1 MNLNKRNVGFIL
13 AIIPWFMVR
22 IQGNKNLNTMES
34 PELSRINIY
43 KYFINIIKYSLVIV
57 VLAEYINLD

>member
-1 MNLNKRNVGFIL
+1 
-13 AIIPWFMVR
+13 
-22 IQGNKNLNTMES
+22 MES

-57 VLAEYINLD
+57 VLAEYINLDWPGLAWLGSSRILKNKKSIKIFLLVTE